1 MKWYENHRHNWSY
14 CHDLRFW
21 ISFYFLCGWEAV
33 EYGEIPPFCVYA
45 ICLISKVLFLWGEY
59 GRISFENVSM
69 LNHCHKF
76 ARSTDIVSNN
86 YLIIPIVETT
96 RLWCAHW
103 SVAYH
108 AHSAVY
114 EYGVVFR
121 IVWDEKSA
129 ANGVELCTINIISTG
144 TLRLRL
150 FHVYVQK
157 SLTQF
162 QTLSLSL
169 SISHSLSLD
178 MLNNFYLKVGLIR

>member
-1 MKWYENHRHNWSY
+1 MSPT
-14 CHDLRFW
+14 F
-21 ISFYFLCGWEAV
+21 
-33 EYGEIPPFCVYA
+33 
-45 ICLISKVLFLWGEY
+45 
-59 GRISFENVSM
+59 
-69 LNHCHKF
+69 
-76 ARSTDIVSNN
+76 
-86 YLIIPIVETT
+86 
-96 RLWCAHW
+96 
-103 SVAYH
+103 

-114 EYGVVFR
+114 GAVFR

-162 QTLSLSL
+162 HTLSLSL